1 MDPAEQAAGRVFEG
15 LVFDLFQPIAE
26 PLEDREIPV
35 DHGVEKQGAEV
46 VGPELAK
53 PRAAVADP
61 LADAGKAI
69 GHGAVVERDHVA
81 VAEKDG
87 HRIGHDRIALEPG
100 HPHGDQHLVAEDLDL
115 GPFVGR
121 GRVFEGQFA
130 DLKDVAD

>member
-1 MDPAEQAAGRVFEG
+1 M
-15 LVFDLFQPIAE
+15 
-26 PLEDREIPV
+26 
-35 DHGVEKQGAEV
+35 
-46 VGPELAK
+46 
-53 PRAAVADP
+53 
-61 LADAGKAI
+61 
-69 GHGAVVERDHVA
+69 ERDHVA

-130 DLKDVAD
+130 DLKDVADRADRGQILEAVDIEPDHRPLLPSDRQFLGREHR